1 MTEDIKNVTRTG
13 LILAVTLILQGL
25 RLVIPIPPQV
35 SMFVVGSLVNAC
47 LIVAVLTV
55 GRRAGLVVAACTPVF
70 AWLEGMLP
78 FFPFVFPVALGNS
91 FYVWAAWRLGGLA
104 LAAVRPAGFL
114 RRRPGQGGHP
124 LRLFLP
130 ALCLH
135 RLSAGCAAYALVCH
149 ELASGRDGRHRGCHR
164 QGSEPLRRF
173 SS

>member
-55 GRRAGLVVAACTPVF
+55 GRWAGLVVAACTPVF

-91 FYVWAAWRLGGLA
+91 FYVWAAWRWQRYGLPAFCGGALGKAAILYGSFYLLFA
-104 LAAVRPAGFL
+104 CIAFPPAVRHMLLFAMSWPQVVTGVIGAVVGREVSCFAAS
-114 RRRPGQGGHP
+114 RP
-124 LRLFLP
+124 
-130 ALCLH
+130 
-135 RLSAGCAAYALVCH
+135 
-149 ELASGRDGRHRGCHR
+149 E
-164 QGSEPLRRF
+164 
-173 SS
+173 

>member
-13 LILAVTLILQGL
+13 IILAVTLILQGL

-91 FYVWAAWRLGGLA
+91 FYVWAAWRWQRYGLPAFCGGSLGK
-104 LAAVRPAGFL
+104 AAILYGSL
-114 RRRPGQGGHP
+114 
-124 LRLFLP
+124 LP

-135 RLSAGCAAYALVCH
+135 RLSAGCAAYALVRH

>member
-91 FYVWAAWRLGGLA
+91 FYVWAAWIA
-104 LAAVRPAGFL
+104 FPPAVRHMLLFAMSWPQVVTGVIGAVIGREVSRFAAS
-114 RRRPGQGGHP
+114 RP
-124 LRLFLP
+124 
-130 ALCLH
+130 
-135 RLSAGCAAYALVCH
+135 
-149 ELASGRDGRHRGCHR
+149 E
-164 QGSEPLRRF
+164 
-173 SS
+173 

>member
-78 FFPFVFPVALGNS
+78 FFPFVCGGALGKAAILYGS
-91 FYVWAAWRLGGLA
+91 FYLLFACIAFPP
-104 LAAVRPAGFL
+104 AVRHMLLFAMSWPQIVTGIIGAVIGREVSRFAAS
-114 RRRPGQGGHP
+114 RP
-124 LRLFLP
+124 
-130 ALCLH
+130 
-135 RLSAGCAAYALVCH
+135 
-149 ELASGRDGRHRGCHR
+149 D
-164 QGSEPLRRF
+164 
-173 SS
+173 

>member
-91 FYVWAAWRLGGLA
+91 FYVWAAWRWQPCPGLPTLGPTMRWTPGGSVTSMTTSSFIKGT
-104 LAAVRPAGFL
+104 AAAP
-114 RRRPGQGGHP
+114 
-124 LRLFLP
+124 
-130 ALCLH
+130 
-135 RLSAGCAAYALVCH
+135 
-149 ELASGRDGRHRGCHR
+149 
-164 QGSEPLRRF
+164 
-173 SS
+173 

>member
-91 FYVWAAWRLGGLA
+91 FYVWAAWRWQRYG
-104 LAAVRPAGFL
+104 
-114 RRRPGQGGHP
+114 
-124 LRLFLP
+124 LP
-130 ALCLH
+130 AFCGGALGKAAILYGSFYLH